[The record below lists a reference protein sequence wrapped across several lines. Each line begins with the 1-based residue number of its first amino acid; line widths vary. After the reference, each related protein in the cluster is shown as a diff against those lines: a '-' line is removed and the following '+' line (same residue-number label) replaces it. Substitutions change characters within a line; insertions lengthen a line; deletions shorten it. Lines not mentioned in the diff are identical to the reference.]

1 MKHLLRFKTF
11 LLLAIFSLLAGTSA
25 WAQSDF
31 SSTETSNV
39 TLTAGTNGST
49 CTVNGKD
56 GIKVG
61 TSSKGGDMSVTVPA
75 GTTHLHL
82 HAAAWNNVSGLS
94 LNISGATATP
104 SSISL
109 TSNSGI
115 SGNSPFTLS
124 GNASDYYFVI
134 ELSGITS
141 ATTLKFTTSAAKRFV
156 IWGVNAEEVSSGS
169 NLSQS
174 DFALTGAPVDLSF
187 DLYNNSGAQVIN
199 YTTSSTGAVSIAN
212 SDYATFAIN
221 ETNKTITV
229 TPTAYTPTAQTITVN
244 QAADDTY
251 SAGSATFTLFVDDST
266 PSNGDWVET
275 ALADIST
282 GDVFVIVGNNGNN
295 YALSN
300 DNGTGGAPSAVGVTV
315 SGGKITSKV
324 SDNIKWNVTGD
335 ATNGYTF
342 FPNGTTETWLYC
354 TNANNGVR
362 VGTNDSK
369 TFTVSTEGY
378 LVHSGTSRYVGV
390 YDSSDWRCYTSINKN
405 IENQTFTFYKY
416 DDGTTP
422 SKPSPELAFSS
433 ATAEAAIGQPFTAP
447 TLTTAA
453 GFNGTVEYS
462 SSNES
467 VAQVMDTETG
477 ELRLISAG
485 ETVIKASFAGNDD
498 FKSGSASYTLTV
510 TDNRIPTT
518 ISQDPILLTL
528 AEVGTLTKLAPV
540 VKDENDNVV
549 AYTYGQWPTEVSFEV
564 VNDPNSLIGSLDN
577 NSGDITI
584 NSVQGTATLKAYYNY
599 YNVNS
604 TYRPSECTFTISVLE
619 PKDGIAEF
627 CTLNNNESGTL
638 KLTNAVVLYTHGN
651 DMFVKDATGAMDF
664 YSTSLSYN
672 VGDVL
677 NGTITGT
684 YKLYN
689 GMPELTTPI
698 SENTLVATAGSAPT
712 PDEITTSDAAD
723 NVCNLVKLSSAT
735 VTESSS
741 KFYVDGIQIY
751 DKFKLGYTI
760 EAGKTYDIVGIM
772 IPYNSTYELCP
783 TEAPVEVNASTT
795 PSITIT
801 PDSYNMDAK
810 AGGGELP
817 VTCSNMPADPQLEV
831 LFYESDGTTP
841 ATYTWISAVINSN
854 GNIDGQIEEN
864 TGDART
870 AYFKVH
876 GVDANNNDVYSNL
889 VTFTQSGP
897 SIEFE
902 NPSID
907 IAAGGESRT
916 LGFTYAGVGS
926 TADDFEVCFYES
938 DGNTAATY
946 DWITPSFKTESSKV
960 KLDITVDANTG
971 VARTAYFKVHA
982 KNTTVYSNLYTVNQ
996 AAAPA
1001 ATEINLTKTLV
1012 FDIEDNGDLSGT
1024 YATNNTKTNLYG
1036 KWEGDATATEFEGF
1050 TFNQISKQNSF
1061 QFQANAGSLTFPTIK
1076 SAYGFDVTYVATQN
1090 DVTVTIN
1097 NDETLTTTATE
1108 ATLVLARTAS
1118 GAARI
1123 TSITLTPKAAPG
1135 PSITLPAGYQ
1145 YDVNADGGDN
1155 ELPVV
1160 CENLAS
1166 NPQLTVVFVEAD
1178 GVTPATYDWISATIN
1193 NSGNI
1198 DGHIDVNTGAARTAY
1213 FVVTGKDADDNTIYS
1228 NLVTINQAAPAAPS
1242 IVFNPNSIDFDA
1254 NSGSKTIGGDYFQLK
1269 DFDSTPSLEILYY
1282 ESDGETSAT
1291 YDWFTANV
1299 NTEGKIELVYNDNT
1313 GAARSAYLKIHAV
1326 GTTVYSNLFTVN
1338 QAAPTTD
1345 YVTLPFNWA
1354 GGASADLTAIAGVT
1368 ASGIGSDYAAT
1379 HDPYLVKFDSDG
1391 DYIQFKTNEQPGVVT
1406 IGVKMIGGGNTSTI
1420 TVQGSADGDKFT
1432 DIEELTI
1439 SGKQND
1445 FLTLATTNEF
1455 DSSVRYIRLNFT
1467 KGSNVGVGPI
1477 SIALPALVATPT
1489 FDPAAGEVQA
1499 GTLVTISTT
1508 TANATIR
1515 YTTDG
1520 SEPTTLHG
1528 EEYDKPIVINSAVT
1542 IKAIAVDD
1550 NWNVSAVAEATY
1562 TIATSS
1568 QLSPELTLDPK
1579 SLNVTEG
1586 AANGTVTVTTAAGY
1600 NGTITVMVDDPSV
1613 ADASYDA
1620 GIITVVYGHAGSAVI
1635 SVTAGADGDYVE
1647 QMEQI
1652 SVNVSAPVQPAQAGV
1667 VVWSEDWSSFNLND
1681 SETPAA
1687 NGDFTYTYTD
1697 GNSATKLYN
1706 ENSAGSTAPELLINK
1721 NGGKN
1726 GGAFSATI
1734 PLYGAY
1740 GNMTLTFKT
1749 NNKLTEVRA
1758 KVDDDTNND
1767 ITLDPANVNGKNVY
1781 TLSFPVA
1788 EGANQVVLT
1797 FTNNTSKNV
1806 RIDDFQLTAPQVAV
1820 NISSVGYSTMYYGS
1834 SNLTVPAGVTVS
1846 TYWVD
1851 GDLLK
1856 VSQEYKEGAVLAK
1869 AQGYVLSGTP
1879 GSYTFTAT
1887 DDVANEDPKNALRGF
1902 DTAAQTTGG
1911 STYFLLGVYNNKVGF
1926 YWGADNGAAFKSGS
1940 HKAYLAAPAGTG
1952 VRAFYFD
1959 DVYTGVD
1966 ALNLNVEN
1974 ENAYD
1979 MQGRRVQQL
1988 QKGGLYILN
1997 GKKVLVK

>member
-1 MKHLLRFKTF
+1 MKQLLRFKTF
-11 LLLAIFSLLAGTSA
+11 LLMAVISLLAGTSA

-31 SSTETSNV
+31 SATETSNV

-61 TSSKGGDMSVTVPA
+61 TSKAGGDMSVTVPA
-75 GTTHLHL
+75 GTTHLHV
-82 HAAAWNNVSGLS
+82 HAAAWKGVTGLS
-94 LNISGATATP
+94 LNISGATTSP
-104 SSISL
+104 SSVDL
-109 TSNSGI
+109 TADSGVSN
-115 SGNSPFTLS
+115 NSPFTLS
-124 GNASDYYFVI
+124 GSASSYYFVV
-134 ELSGITS
+134 ELSNIT
-141 ATTLKFTTSAAKRFV
+141 AETTLKFTSSTGKRFV
-156 IWGVNAEEVSSGS
+156 VWGVNASGGPTLTD
-169 NLSQS
+169 NDL
-174 DFALTGAPVDLSF
+174 ALTGAPIALSF

-275 ALADIST
+275 ALTDIST

-324 SDNIKWNVTGD
+324 NDNIKWNVTGD

-342 FPNGTTETWLYC
+342 FPNGDTSTWLYC
-354 TNANNGVR
+354 INNNNGLR
-362 VGTNDSK
+362 VGVGDDNL
-369 TFTVSTEGY
+369 FTINSNY
-378 LVHSGTSRYVGV
+378 LYNSGQSRYIGI
-390 YDSSDWRCYTSINKN
+390 YNSSDWRSYLSINNN
-405 IENQTFTFYKY
+405 IKDQTFTFYKY

-433 ATAEAAIGQPFTAP
+433 ATAEAAIGQPFKAP

-485 ETVIKASFAGNDD
+485 ETVITASFAGNDD
-498 FKSGSASYTLTV
+498 FKSGFASYTLTV

-549 AYTYGQWPTEVSFEV
+549 AYSYGQWPTEVSFEV

-689 GMPELTTPI
+689 NMPELTTPI
-698 SENTLVATAGSAPT
+698 SNNTLVATAGSAPT

-723 NVCNLVKLSSAT
+723 NVCNLVKLSSAA
-735 VTESSS
+735 VTENSG
-741 KFYVDGIQIY
+741 KFYVDNVQVY

-772 IPYNSTYELCP
+772 IPYNSTYEICP
-783 TEAPVEVNASTT
+783 TEAPVEVSTSTT
-795 PSITIT
+795 PSITIS
-801 PDSYNMDAK
+801 PDSYTMDAK

-817 VTCSNMPADPQLEV
+817 VTCSNMPANPQLEV
-831 LFYESDGTTP
+831 LFYESDGTTS
-841 ATYTWISAVINSN
+841 ATYDWISATINKN
-854 GNIDGQIEEN
+854 GNIDGQIQEN
-864 TGDART
+864 TGAART

-876 GVDANNNDVYSNL
+876 GVDADNNDVYSNL
-889 VTFTQSGP
+889 VTFTQEAP
-897 SIEFE
+897 
-902 NPSID
+902 
-907 IAAGGESRT
+907 
-916 LGFTYAGVGS
+916 V
-926 TADDFEVCFYES
+926 
-938 DGNTAATY
+938 AAT
-946 DWITPSFKTESSKV
+946 
-960 KLDITVDANTG
+960 
-971 VARTAYFKVHA
+971 
-982 KNTTVYSNLYTVNQ
+982 
-996 AAAPA
+996 
-1001 ATEINLTKTLV
+1001 
-1012 FDIEDNGDLSGT
+1012 
-1024 YATNNTKTNLYG
+1024 
-1036 KWEGDATATEFEGF
+1036 
-1050 TFNQISKQNSF
+1050 
-1061 QFQANAGSLTFPTIK
+1061 PT
-1076 SAYGFDVTYVATQN
+1076 
-1090 DVTVTIN
+1090 
-1097 NDETLTTTATE
+1097 
-1108 ATLVLARTAS
+1108 
-1118 GAARI
+1118 
-1123 TSITLTPKAAPG
+1123 
-1135 PSITLPAGYQ
+1135 
-1145 YDVNADGGDN
+1145 
-1155 ELPVV
+1155 
-1160 CENLAS
+1160 
-1166 NPQLTVVFVEAD
+1166 
-1178 GVTPATYDWISATIN
+1178 
-1193 NSGNI
+1193 
-1198 DGHIDVNTGAARTAY
+1198 
-1213 FVVTGKDADDNTIYS
+1213 
-1228 NLVTINQAAPAAPS
+1228 
-1242 IVFNPNSIDFDA
+1242 IVFNPESIDFDA
-1254 NSGSKTIGGDYFQLK
+1254 NSGYRTIGGDYFQLK

-1282 ESDGETSAT
+1282 ESDGDTEKQGG
-1291 YDWFTANV
+1291 YDWLTADFNSNNQIDFAW
-1299 NTEGKIELVYNDNT
+1299 NTNM

-1338 QAAPTTD
+1338 QAAANVAHYYQKVTAGTDLTDGQYLIVYEDGSVAFDGGLSTLDATSNTIDVTIVGDKIEGNSTTD
-1345 YVTLPFNWA
+1345 AATFTI
-1354 GGASADLTAIAGVT
+1354 DVT
-1368 ASGIGSDYAAT
+1368 AGTLQSASGLYIGQTSDANG
-1379 HDPYLVKFDSDG
+1379 LK
-1391 DYIQFKTNEQPGVVT
+1391 
-1406 IGVKMIGGGNTSTI
+1406 
-1420 TVQGSADGDKFT
+1420 ADGSTAYQNTLSIDA
-1432 DIEELTI
+1432 DGNADVI
-1439 SGKQND
+1439 SSSAHLRYN
-1445 FLTLATTNEF
+1445 ATSGQDRF
-1455 DSSVRYIRLNFT
+1455 RYFKSASYTGQKAIQLYKRVE
-1467 KGSNVGVGPI
+1467 G
-1477 SIALPALVATPT
+1477 AMPAYVATPT

-1508 TANATIR
+1508 TAYATIR

-1520 SEPTTLHG
+1520 SEPTTSNG
-1528 EEYDKPIVINSAVT
+1528 EEYQKPIVINSDVT

-1550 NWNVSAVAEATY
+1550 NQNVSAVAEATY

-1620 GIITVVYGHAGSAVI
+1620 GVITVVYGHAGSAVI
-1635 SVTAGADGDYVE
+1635 SVTAGADGDYIE

-1652 SVNVSAPVQPAQAGV
+1652 SVNVSAPVQPAQAAV
-1667 VVWSEDWSSFNLND
+1667 VVWSEDWSSFDLND
-1681 SETPAA
+1681 SKTPAA
-1687 NGDFTYTYTD
+1687 NGDFTYTYTN
-1697 GNSATKLYN
+1697 GNSTTELYD
-1706 ENSAGSTAPELLINK
+1706 EALAGGTSPELLIN
-1721 NGGKN
+1721 KN

-1740 GNMTLTFKT
+1740 GNMTLTFQT
-1749 NNKLTEVRA
+1749 NYKLTEVRA
-1758 KVDDDTNND
+1758 KVDYDDNND
-1767 ITLDPANVNGKNVY
+1767 ITLDPATVNSKYVY
-1781 TLSFPVA
+1781 TLPITVA
-1788 EGANQVVLT
+1788 EGAKQVVLT

-1820 NISSVGYSTMYYGS
+1820 NISSVGYATMYYGS
-1834 SNLTVPAGVTVS
+1834 SNLVVPAGVTAS

-1856 VSQEYKEGAVLAK
+1856 VSQEYTEGAVLAK
-1869 AQGYVLSGTP
+1869 AQGYVLSGAP

-1887 DDVANEDPKNALRGF
+1887 NDAANEDPKNLLCGSDVAVTT
-1902 DTAAQTTGG
+1902 TAPVAGNFLF
-1911 STYFLLGVYNNKVGF
+1911 YLLGVDKGKVGF
-1926 YWGADNGAAFKSGS
+1926 YWGKADGAAFKSGA
-1940 HKAYLAAPAGTG
+1940 HKAYLAVPTEQASGLRG
-1952 VRAFYFD
+1952 FSFD
-1959 DVYTGVD
+1959 GSVVGINTIGVD
-1966 ALNLNVEN
+1966 MPEG
-1974 ENAYD
+1974 NAYD
-1979 MQGRRVQQL
+1979 LQGRRVQQL
-1988 QKGGLYILN
+1988 QKNGLYIVG
-1997 GKKVLVK
+1997 GKKVLAK

>member
-11 LLLAIFSLLAGTSA
+11 LLMAIFSLLAGTSA

-49 CTVNGKD
+49 CTVNGKE

-94 LNISGATATP
+94 LNITGATATP

-141 ATTLKFTTSAAKRFV
+141 ETTLKFTTSTTKRFV

-275 ALADIST
+275 ALTDIST

-315 SGGKITSKV
+315 SDGKITSKV
-324 SDNIKWNVTGD
+324 NDNIKWNVTGD

-354 TNANNGVR
+354 TNTNNGVR

-549 AYTYGQWPTEVSFEV
+549 AYSYGQWPTEVSFEV

-689 GMPELTTPI
+689 NMPELTTPI
-698 SENTLVATAGSAPT
+698 SNNTLVATAGSAPT

-723 NVCNLVKLSSAT
+723 NVCNFVKLSSAA
-735 VTESSS
+735 VTENSG
-741 KFYVDGIQIY
+741 KFYVDNVQIY

-772 IPYNSTYELCP
+772 IPYNSTYEICP
-783 TEAPVEVNASTT
+783 TEAPVEVSTSTT
-795 PSITIT
+795 PSITIS
-801 PDSYNMDAK
+801 PDSYTMDAK
-810 AGGGELP
+810 AGGGE
-817 VTCSNMPADPQLEV
+817 
-831 LFYESDGTTP
+831 
-841 ATYTWISAVINSN
+841 I
-854 GNIDGQIEEN
+854 
-864 TGDART
+864 
-870 AYFKVH
+870 
-876 GVDANNNDVYSNL
+876 
-889 VTFTQSGP
+889 
-897 SIEFE
+897 
-902 NPSID
+902 
-907 IAAGGESRT
+907 
-916 LGFTYAGVGS
+916 
-926 TADDFEVCFYES
+926 
-938 DGNTAATY
+938 
-946 DWITPSFKTESSKV
+946 
-960 KLDITVDANTG
+960 
-971 VARTAYFKVHA
+971 
-982 KNTTVYSNLYTVNQ
+982 
-996 AAAPA
+996 
-1001 ATEINLTKTLV
+1001 
-1012 FDIEDNGDLSGT
+1012 
-1024 YATNNTKTNLYG
+1024 
-1036 KWEGDATATEFEGF
+1036 
-1050 TFNQISKQNSF
+1050 
-1061 QFQANAGSLTFPTIK
+1061 
-1076 SAYGFDVTYVATQN
+1076 
-1090 DVTVTIN
+1090 
-1097 NDETLTTTATE
+1097 
-1108 ATLVLARTAS
+1108 
-1118 GAARI
+1118 
-1123 TSITLTPKAAPG
+1123 
-1135 PSITLPAGYQ
+1135 
-1145 YDVNADGGDN
+1145 
-1155 ELPVV
+1155 PVV
-1160 CENLAS
+1160 SENLAS
-1166 NPQLTVVFVEAD
+1166 DPQLAVVFVEAD
-1178 GVTPATYDWISATIN
+1178 GVTPATYDWITATIN
-1193 NSGNI
+1193 NNGNI
-1198 DGHIDVNTGAARTAY
+1198 DGAIQANTGDARTAY
-1213 FVVTGKDADDNTIYS
+1213 FYVTGKDANGNTVQS
-1228 NLVTINQAAPAAPS
+1228 NLVTFTQEAPVAATPT
-1242 IVFNPNSIDFDA
+1242 IVFNPESIDFDA
-1254 NSGSKTIGGDYFQLK
+1254 NSGYRTIGGDYFQLK

-1282 ESDGETSAT
+1282 ESDGDTEKQGG
-1291 YDWFTANV
+1291 YDWLTANV
-1299 NTEGKIELVYNDNT
+1299 NTEGKIELVYNDNM

-1338 QAAPTTD
+1338 QAAANVAH
-1345 YVTLPFNWA
+1345 YYQKVTA
-1354 GGASADLTAIAGVT
+1354 DADLTDGQYLIVYEDGSVAFDGGLDALDAVNNTISVTIVGDKIEGNSTTDAATFTIDVT
-1368 ASGIGSDYAAT
+1368 AETLKSASGLYIGQTSDANGLKAEGAT
-1379 HDPYLVKFDSDG
+1379 AY
-1391 DYIQFKTNEQPGVVT
+1391 Q
-1406 IGVKMIGGGNTSTI
+1406 NTLSI
-1420 TVQGSADGDKFT
+1420 DADGNADV
-1432 DIEELTI
+1432 I
-1439 SGKQND
+1439 SSGGAYLRYNAASGQERFRYFK
-1445 FLTLATTNEF
+1445 
-1455 DSSVRYIRLNFT
+1455 SSTYTAQKAIQLYKRVEGAIPGY
-1467 KGSNVGVGPI
+1467 
-1477 SIALPALVATPT
+1477 VATPT

-1508 TANATIR
+1508 TAYATIR

-1520 SEPTTLHG
+1520 SEPTTSNG
-1528 EEYDKPIVINSAVT
+1528 EEYQKPIVINSDVT

-1550 NWNVSAVAEATY
+1550 NQNVSAVAEATY

-1620 GIITVVYGHAGSAVI
+1620 GVITVVYGHAGSAVI

-1667 VVWSEDWSSFNLND
+1667 VVWSEDWSSFDLSTD
-1681 SETPAA
+1681 GETPAA

-1749 NNKLTEVRA
+1749 NNKLSEIRA
-1758 KVDDDTNND
+1758 KVDDDTNNN
-1767 ITLDPANVNGKNVY
+1767 ITADPATVNGKNVY

-1806 RIDDFQLTAPQVAV
+1806 RIDDFQLVAPQVAV
-1820 NISSVGYSTMYYGS
+1820 SISSVGYSTMYYGS
-1834 SNLTVPAGVTVS
+1834 SNLVVPAGVTAS

-1856 VSQEYKEGAVLAK
+1856 VSQEYTEGAVLAK
-1869 AQGYVLSGTP
+1869 AQGYILNGAP

-1887 DDVANEDPKNALRGF
+1887 NDAANEDPKNLLCGSDVAVTT
-1902 DTAAQTTGG
+1902 TAPAAGD
-1911 STYFLLGVYNNKVGF
+1911 YLFYLLGVDNGKVGF
-1926 YWGADNGAAFKSGS
+1926 YWGKDNGAAFTSGA
-1940 HKAYLAAPAGTG
+1940 HKAYLAVPENAANGI
-1952 VRAFYFD
+1952 RAFYFD
-1959 DVYTGVD
+1959 DVFTGVD
-1966 ALNLNVEN
+1966 NLNLNVEN

-1988 QKGGLYILN
+1988 QKGGLYIIN
-1997 GKKVLVK
+1997 GKKMLAK

>member
-1 MKHLLRFKTF
+1 MKQLLRFKTF
-11 LLLAIFSLLAGTSA
+11 LIMALLAMTGTNVWADSVTFNAGT
-25 WAQSDF
+25 D
-31 SSTETSNV
+31 TGETSV
-39 TLTAGTNGST
+39 T
-49 CTVNGKD
+49 K
-56 GIKVG
+56 
-61 TSSKGGDMSVTVPA
+61 
-75 GTTHLHL
+75 
-82 HAAAWNNVSGLS
+82 
-94 LNISGATATP
+94 
-104 SSISL
+104 
-109 TSNSGI
+109 
-115 SGNSPFTLS
+115 
-124 GNASDYYFVI
+124 
-134 ELSGITS
+134 SGITVTMS
-141 ATTLKFTTSAAKRFV
+141 TMSRTDNYRTYANTEMVVSSTVGNITKVEVTCTASGTNNYGPGKFSGTGYTYSGTVGTWTGSSESVTLKASAQVRITK
-156 IWGVNAEEVSSGS
+156 IEVTYGGS

-174 DFALTGAPVDLSF
+174 DFALTGAPVALSF

-324 SDNIKWNVTGD
+324 NDNIKWNVTGD

-549 AYTYGQWPTEVSFEV
+549 AYSYGQWPTEVSFEV

-689 GMPELTTPI
+689 NMPELTTPI
-698 SENTLVATAGSAPT
+698 SNNTLVATAGSAPT

-723 NVCNLVKLSSAT
+723 NVCNLVKLSSAA
-735 VTESSS
+735 VTENSG
-741 KFYVDGIQIY
+741 KFYVDNVQIY

-772 IPYNSTYELCP
+772 IPYNSTYEICP
-783 TEAPVEVNASTT
+783 TEAPVEVSTSTT
-795 PSITIT
+795 PSITIS
-801 PDSYNMDAK
+801 PDSYTMDAK

-1012 FDIEDNGDLSGT
+1012 FDTDCGLASGGYAVNDELTELSGT
-1024 YATNNTKTNLYG
+1024 FK
-1036 KWEGDATATEFEGF
+1036 GDASATRFGGF
-1050 TFNQISKQNSF
+1050 VIKDSYINGGSIQMK
-1061 QFQANAGSLTFPTIK
+1061 ANTGSIAFPAIE
-1076 SAYGFDVTYVATQN
+1076 SEYGFDVTVAYKTN
-1090 DVTVTIN
+1090 DAIVYISGVSS
-1097 NDETLTTTATE
+1097 TE
-1108 ATLVLARTAS
+1108 ASS
-1118 GAARI
+1118 GIAHLIIATGSKYCQI
-1123 TSITLTPKAAPG
+1123 TSITLTPKTSEVP
-1135 PSITLPAGYQ
+1135 PTVDVEEPVITA
-1145 YDVNADGGDN
+1145 ADGLVEIIPGADN
-1155 ELPVV
+1155 
-1160 CENLAS
+1160 
-1166 NPQLTVVFVEAD
+1166 
-1178 GVTPATYDWISATIN
+1178 
-1193 NSGNI
+1193 
-1198 DGHIDVNTGAARTAY
+1198 
-1213 FVVTGKDADDNTIYS
+1213 
-1228 NLVTINQAAPAAPS
+1228 
-1242 IVFNPNSIDFDA
+1242 
-1254 NSGSKTIGGDYFQLK
+1254 
-1269 DFDSTPSLEILYY
+1269 
-1282 ESDGETSAT
+1282 
-1291 YDWFTANV
+1291 
-1299 NTEGKIELVYNDNT
+1299 
-1313 GAARSAYLKIHAV
+1313 
-1326 GTTVYSNLFTVN
+1326 
-1338 QAAPTTD
+1338 
-1345 YVTLPFNWA
+1345 
-1354 GGASADLTAIAGVT
+1354 
-1368 ASGIGSDYAAT
+1368 
-1379 HDPYLVKFDSDG
+1379 
-1391 DYIQFKTNEQPGVVT
+1391 
-1406 IGVKMIGGGNTSTI
+1406 
-1420 TVQGSADGDKFT
+1420 VQV
-1432 DIEELTI
+1432 I
-1439 SGKQND
+1439 
-1445 FLTLATTNEF
+1445 
-1455 DSSVRYIRLNFT
+1455 
-1467 KGSNVGVGPI
+1467 
-1477 SIALPALVATPT
+1477 
-1489 FDPAAGEVQA
+1489 
-1499 GTLVTISTT
+1499 
-1508 TANATIR
+1508 

-1520 SEPTTLHG
+1520 TEPTYEPLNGTVYT
-1528 EEYDKPIVINSAVT
+1528 EPFNITVDSTV
-1542 IKAIAVDD
+1542 KAIGVD
-1550 NWNVSAVAEATY
+1550 NNGNVSDVVELSVTAPVVSGVKYYKVTSTDQLEEGVDYLLVYEGEAG
-1562 TIATSS
+1562 
-1568 QLSPELTLDPK
+1568 
-1579 SLNVTEG
+1579 EG
-1586 AANGTVTVTTAAGY
+1586 AAAYGGLNSYTGYSIGKSVALKHIGGSVVTITDEEVVPVTLKSRSEDGTKWAMRDATGWIAAVNGYNNLHGDKTEDDAIWTFDFTADANKQIFQEFTATSTRYLQYNTSSPRFAGY
-1600 NGTITVMVDDPSV
+1600 TGTQSAVYLYK
-1613 ADASYDA
+1613 AASY
-1620 GIITVVYGHAGSAVI
+1620 
-1635 SVTAGADGDYVE
+1635 
-1647 QMEQI
+1647 
-1652 SVNVSAPVQPAQAGV
+1652 NVSVGATGYATLYYGTKNLV
-1667 VVWSEDWSSFNLND
+1667 VPENVE
-1681 SETPAA
+1681 A
-1687 NGDFTYTYTD
+1687 YTYTV
-1697 GNSATKLYN
+1697 N
-1706 ENSAGSTAPELLINK
+1706 
-1721 NGGKN
+1721 
-1726 GGAFSATI
+1726 
-1734 PLYGAY
+1734 
-1740 GNMTLTFKT
+1740 
-1749 NNKLTEVRA
+1749 
-1758 KVDDDTNND
+1758 
-1767 ITLDPANVNGKNVY
+1767 NGKLEESYLYSTNEVIPAG
-1781 TLSFPVA
+1781 T
-1788 EGANQVVLT
+1788 GVVL
-1797 FTNNTSKNV
+1797 K
-1806 RIDDFQLTAPQVAV
+1806 A
-1820 NISSVGYSTMYYGS
+1820 
-1834 SNLTVPAGVTVS
+1834 PAG
-1846 TYWVD
+1846 
-1851 GDLLK
+1851 
-1856 VSQEYKEGAVLAK
+1856 EYKFAVTTEAGLED
-1869 AQGYVLSGTP
+1869 
-1879 GSYTFTAT
+1879 T
-1887 DDVANEDPKNALRGF
+1887 DNLLFGF
-1902 DTAAQTTGG
+1902 DTPSKTVAPAAGD
-1911 STYFLLGVYNNKVGF
+1911 YLFYLLGVDNGKVGF
-1926 YWGADNGAAFKSGS
+1926 YWGKTDGAAFTSGA
-1940 HKAYLAAPAGTG
+1940 HKAYLAVPTEQASGLRG
-1952 VRAFYFD
+1952 FSFD
-1959 DVYTGVD
+1959 GSVVGINTIGVD
-1966 ALNLNVEN
+1966 MPEG
-1974 ENAYD
+1974 NAYD
-1979 MQGRRVQQL
+1979 LQGRRVQQL
-1988 QKGGLYILN
+1988 QKNGLYIVD
-1997 GKKVLVK
+1997 GKKMLAK

>member
-11 LLLAIFSLLAGTSA
+11 LLMAIFSLLAGTSA

-39 TLTAGTNGST
+39 TLTAGTNGSK
-49 CTVNGKD
+49 CTVNEKE

-61 TSSKGGDMSVTVPA
+61 TGSNGGDMSVTVPA

-94 LNISGATATP
+94 INITGAAATP

-141 ATTLKFTTSAAKRFV
+141 ETTLKFTTSIKKRFV

-324 SDNIKWNVTGD
+324 NDNIKWNVTGD

-354 TNANNGVR
+354 TNTNNGVR

-390 YDSSDWRCYTSINKN
+390 YNSSDWRCYTSINTN

-549 AYTYGQWPTEVSFEV
+549 AYSYGQWPTEVSFEI

-638 KLTNAVVLYTHGN
+638 KLTDAVVLYTHGN

-664 YSTSLSYN
+664 YSAGLSYN

-689 GMPELTTPI
+689 NMPELTTPI
-698 SENTLVATAGSAPT
+698 SNNTLVATAGSAPT

-723 NVCNLVKLSSAT
+723 NVCNLVKLSSAA
-735 VTESSS
+735 VTENSG
-741 KFYVDGIQIY
+741 KFYVDNVQVY

-772 IPYNSTYELCP
+772 IPYNSTYEICP
-783 TEAPVEVNASTT
+783 TEAPVEVSTSTT
-795 PSITIT
+795 PSITIS
-801 PDSYNMDAK
+801 PDSYTMDAK

-831 LFYESDGTTP
+831 LFYESDGTTS
-841 ATYTWISAVINSN
+841 ATYDWISATINAN
-854 GNIDGQIEEN
+854 GNIDGQIQEN
-864 TGDART
+864 TGAART

-876 GVDANNNDVYSNL
+876 GVDADNNDVYSNL
-889 VTFTQSGP
+889 VTFTQEAP
-897 SIEFE
+897 
-902 NPSID
+902 
-907 IAAGGESRT
+907 
-916 LGFTYAGVGS
+916 V
-926 TADDFEVCFYES
+926 
-938 DGNTAATY
+938 AAT
-946 DWITPSFKTESSKV
+946 
-960 KLDITVDANTG
+960 
-971 VARTAYFKVHA
+971 
-982 KNTTVYSNLYTVNQ
+982 
-996 AAAPA
+996 
-1001 ATEINLTKTLV
+1001 
-1012 FDIEDNGDLSGT
+1012 
-1024 YATNNTKTNLYG
+1024 
-1036 KWEGDATATEFEGF
+1036 
-1050 TFNQISKQNSF
+1050 
-1061 QFQANAGSLTFPTIK
+1061 PT
-1076 SAYGFDVTYVATQN
+1076 
-1090 DVTVTIN
+1090 
-1097 NDETLTTTATE
+1097 
-1108 ATLVLARTAS
+1108 
-1118 GAARI
+1118 
-1123 TSITLTPKAAPG
+1123 
-1135 PSITLPAGYQ
+1135 
-1145 YDVNADGGDN
+1145 
-1155 ELPVV
+1155 
-1160 CENLAS
+1160 
-1166 NPQLTVVFVEAD
+1166 
-1178 GVTPATYDWISATIN
+1178 
-1193 NSGNI
+1193 
-1198 DGHIDVNTGAARTAY
+1198 
-1213 FVVTGKDADDNTIYS
+1213 
-1228 NLVTINQAAPAAPS
+1228 

-1254 NSGSKTIGGDYFQLK
+1254 NSGYRTIGGDYFQLK

-1282 ESDGETSAT
+1282 ESDGDTEKQGG
-1291 YDWFTANV
+1291 YDWLTADFNSNNQIDFTWG
-1299 NTEGKIELVYNDNT
+1299 TNT

-1326 GTTVYSNLFTVN
+1326 GTTVYSNLFTIN
-1338 QAAPTTD
+1338 QAAANVAH
-1345 YVTLPFNWA
+1345 YYQKVTA
-1354 GGASADLTAIAGVT
+1354 DADLTDGQYLIVYEEGTVAFDGGLSTLDATSNTIDVTIVGDKIEGNSTTDAATFTIDVT
-1368 ASGIGSDYAAT
+1368 AGTLQSASGLYIGQTSDANGIKA
-1379 HDPYLVKFDSDG
+1379 
-1391 DYIQFKTNEQPGVVT
+1391 NESTAYQ
-1406 IGVKMIGGGNTSTI
+1406 NTLSI
-1420 TVQGSADGDKFT
+1420 DADGNADVVS
-1432 DIEELTI
+1432 
-1439 SGKQND
+1439 SGGAYLRYN
-1445 FLTLATTNEF
+1445 ATSGQDRF
-1455 DSSVRYIRLNFT
+1455 RYFKSSTYTAQKAIQLYKRVE
-1467 KGSNVGVGPI
+1467 G
-1477 SIALPALVATPT
+1477 AMPAYVATPT

-1520 SEPTTLHG
+1520 SEPTTSNG
-1528 EEYDKPIVINSAVT
+1528 EEYQKPIVINSNVT

-1550 NWNVSAVAEATY
+1550 NQNVSAVAEATY

-1620 GIITVVYGHAGSAVI
+1620 GVITVVYGHAGSAVI

-1652 SVNVSAPVQPAQAGV
+1652 SVNVSAPVQPAQAAV
-1667 VVWSEDWSSFNLND
+1667 VVWSEDWSSFDLND

-1687 NGDFTYTYTD
+1687 NGDFTYVYTNGD
-1697 GNSATKLYN
+1697 NATKLYDDVL
-1706 ENSAGSTAPELLINK
+1706 AGGKSPELLIN
-1721 NGGKN
+1721 KN

-1749 NNKLTEVRA
+1749 NNKLSEVRA

-1781 TLSFPVA
+1781 TLPFTVA

-1797 FTNNTSKNV
+1797 FTNTSSKNL

-1820 NISSVGYSTMYYGS
+1820 NISSVGYATMYYGS
-1834 SNLTVPAGVTVS
+1834 SNLVVPAGVTAS

-1856 VSQEYKEGAVLAK
+1856 VSQEYTEGAVLAK
-1869 AQGYVLSGTP
+1869 AQGYILNGAP

-1887 DDVANEDPKNALRGF
+1887 NDAANEDPKNLLCGSDVAVTT
-1902 DTAAQTTGG
+1902 TAPVAGNFLF
-1911 STYFLLGVYNNKVGF
+1911 YLLGVDNGKVGF
-1926 YWGADNGAAFKSGS
+1926 YWGKDNGAAFTSGA
-1940 HKAYLAAPAGTG
+1940 HKAYLAVPENAANGI
-1952 VRAFYFD
+1952 RAFYFD
-1959 DVYTGVD
+1959 DVFTGID
-1966 ALNLNVEN
+1966 SLNLNVEN

-1979 MQGRRVQQL
+1979 LQGRRVQQL
-1988 QKGGLYILN
+1988 QKGGLYIIN
-1997 GKKVLVK
+1997 GKKMLAK

>member
-11 LLLAIFSLLAGTSA
+11 LLMAIFSLLAGTSA

-39 TLTAGTNGST
+39 TLTAGTNGSK
-49 CTVNGKD
+49 CTVNEKD

-94 LNISGATATP
+94 LNITGATATP

-174 DFALTGAPVDLSF
+174 DFALTGAPVALSF

-549 AYTYGQWPTEVSFEV
+549 AYSYGQWPTEVSFEV

-689 GMPELTTPI
+689 NMPELTTPI

-723 NVCNLVKLSSAT
+723 NVCNLVKLSSAA
-735 VTESSS
+735 VTENSG
-741 KFYVDGIQIY
+741 KFYVDNVQIY

-783 TEAPVEVNASTT
+783 TEAPVEVSASTT

-801 PDSYNMDAK
+801 PDSYTMDAK

-831 LFYESDGTTP
+831 LFYESDGTTS
-841 ATYTWISAVINSN
+841 ATYDWISATINKN
-854 GNIDGQIEEN
+854 GNIDGQIQEN
-864 TGDART
+864 TGAART

-876 GVDANNNDVYSNL
+876 GVDADNNDVYSNL
-889 VTFTQSGP
+889 VTFTQEAP
-897 SIEFE
+897 
-902 NPSID
+902 
-907 IAAGGESRT
+907 
-916 LGFTYAGVGS
+916 V
-926 TADDFEVCFYES
+926 
-938 DGNTAATY
+938 AAT
-946 DWITPSFKTESSKV
+946 
-960 KLDITVDANTG
+960 
-971 VARTAYFKVHA
+971 
-982 KNTTVYSNLYTVNQ
+982 
-996 AAAPA
+996 
-1001 ATEINLTKTLV
+1001 
-1012 FDIEDNGDLSGT
+1012 
-1024 YATNNTKTNLYG
+1024 
-1036 KWEGDATATEFEGF
+1036 
-1050 TFNQISKQNSF
+1050 
-1061 QFQANAGSLTFPTIK
+1061 PT
-1076 SAYGFDVTYVATQN
+1076 
-1090 DVTVTIN
+1090 
-1097 NDETLTTTATE
+1097 
-1108 ATLVLARTAS
+1108 
-1118 GAARI
+1118 
-1123 TSITLTPKAAPG
+1123 
-1135 PSITLPAGYQ
+1135 
-1145 YDVNADGGDN
+1145 
-1155 ELPVV
+1155 
-1160 CENLAS
+1160 
-1166 NPQLTVVFVEAD
+1166 
-1178 GVTPATYDWISATIN
+1178 
-1193 NSGNI
+1193 
-1198 DGHIDVNTGAARTAY
+1198 
-1213 FVVTGKDADDNTIYS
+1213 
-1228 NLVTINQAAPAAPS
+1228 

-1254 NSGSKTIGGDYFQLK
+1254 NSGDRTIGGDYFQLK
-1269 DFDSTPSLEILYY
+1269 DFDSTPSLEILFY
-1282 ESDGETSAT
+1282 EYDGATSAT
-1291 YDWFTANV
+1291 YDWLMVGFN
-1299 NTEGKIELVYNDNT
+1299 NEGKINIAYDENT
-1313 GAARSAYLKIHAV
+1313 GAARSAYLKLHAE
-1326 GTTVYSNLFTVN
+1326 GTSVYSNLFTVN

-1379 HDPYLVKFDSDG
+1379 HDPYLVKFDNDG

-1528 EEYDKPIVINSAVT
+1528 EEYQKPIVINSDVT
-1542 IKAIAVDD
+1542 IKAIAVDE
-1550 NWNVSAVAEATY
+1550 NQNVSAVAEATY

-1620 GIITVVYGHAGSAVI
+1620 GVITVVYGHAGSAVI

-1667 VVWSEDWSSFNLND
+1667 VVWSEDWRSFDLSTD
-1681 SETPAA
+1681 GETPAA
-1687 NGDFTYTYTD
+1687 NGDFTYVYTNGD
-1697 GNSATKLYN
+1697 NATKLYDDVL
-1706 ENSAGSTAPELLINK
+1706 AGGTSPELLIN
-1721 NGGKN
+1721 KN

-1749 NNKLTEVRA
+1749 NNKLSEVRA

-1767 ITLDPANVNGKNVY
+1767 ITLDPANNVNGKNVY
-1781 TLSFPVA
+1781 TLPFTVA

-1797 FTNNTSKNV
+1797 FTNTSSKNL

-1820 NISSVGYSTMYYGS
+1820 NISSVGYATMYYGS
-1834 SNLTVPAGVTVS
+1834 SNLVVPAGVTAS

-1856 VSQEYKEGAVLAK
+1856 VSQEYTEGAVLAK
-1869 AQGYVLSGTP
+1869 AQGYILNGAP

-1887 DDVANEDPKNALRGF
+1887 NDAANEDPKNLLCGSDVAVTT
-1902 DTAAQTTGG
+1902 TAPVAGNFLF
-1911 STYFLLGVYNNKVGF
+1911 YLLGVDNGKVGF
-1926 YWGADNGAAFKSGS
+1926 YWGKDNGAAFTSGA
-1940 HKAYLAAPAGTG
+1940 HKAYLAVPENAANGI
-1952 VRAFYFD
+1952 RAFYFD
-1959 DVYTGVD
+1959 DVFTGVD
-1966 ALNLNVEN
+1966 SLNLNVEN

-1988 QKGGLYILN
+1988 QKGGLYIIN
-1997 GKKVLVK
+1997 GKKMLAK

>member
-174 DFALTGAPVDLSF
+174 DFALTGAPVALSF

-275 ALADIST
+275 ALTDIST

-324 SDNIKWNVTGD
+324 NDNIKWNVTGD

-354 TNANNGVR
+354 TNTNNGVR

-577 NSGDITI
+577 NSGDIII

-689 GMPELTTPI
+689 NMPELTTPI
-698 SENTLVATAGSAPT
+698 SDNTLVATAGSAPT

-723 NVCNLVKLSSAT
+723 NVCNLVKLSSAA
-735 VTESSS
+735 VTENSG
-741 KFYVDGIQIY
+741 KFYVDNVQIY

-783 TEAPVEVNASTT
+783 TEAPVEVSASTT

-801 PDSYNMDAK
+801 PDSYTMDAK

-817 VTCSNMPADPQLEV
+817 VTCSNMPANPQLAV
-831 LFYESDGTTP
+831 VFCESDGTIP
-841 ATYTWISAVINSN
+841 ATYDHTWITAVINSN
-854 GNIDGQIEEN
+854 GNIDGHIEEN

-902 NPSID
+902 NTSID

-916 LGFTYAGVGS
+916 LGFNYAGVGS

-938 DGNTAATY
+938 DGETAATY
-946 DWITPSFKTESSKV
+946 DWITPSFNTESNKV
-960 KLDITVDANTG
+960 KLEITVDANTG

-1012 FDIEDNGDLSGT
+1012 FDTNCGLATGGYAVNDKLTRLSGT
-1024 YATNNTKTNLYG
+1024 FK
-1036 KWEGDATATEFEGF
+1036 GDASATDFEGF
-1050 TFNQISKQNSF
+1050 VIKDTYINS
-1061 QFQANAGSLTFPTIK
+1061 GSIQMKASSGSITFPEIE
-1076 SAYGFDVTYVATQN
+1076 SEYGFDVTVAYQTN
-1090 DVTVTIN
+1090 DANVYIN
-1097 NDETLTTTATE
+1097 GATATE
-1108 ATLVLARTAS
+1108 ADAGVVELRIATGS
-1118 GAARI
+1118 KYCQI
-1123 TSITLTPKAAPG
+1123 TSITLTPKT
-1135 PSITLPAGYQ
+1135 S
-1145 YDVNADGGDN
+1145 
-1155 ELPVV
+1155 
-1160 CENLAS
+1160 
-1166 NPQLTVVFVEAD
+1166 
-1178 GVTPATYDWISATIN
+1178 VTPPPVDVEEPIINESNGLITI
-1193 NSGNI
+1193 
-1198 DGHIDVNTGAARTAY
+1198 V
-1213 FVVTGKDADDNTIYS
+1213 
-1228 NLVTINQAAPAAPS
+1228 P
-1242 IVFNPNSIDFDA
+1242 
-1254 NSGSKTIGGDYFQLK
+1254 
-1269 DFDSTPSLEILYY
+1269 
-1282 ESDGETSAT
+1282 
-1291 YDWFTANV
+1291 
-1299 NTEGKIELVYNDNT
+1299 
-1313 GAARSAYLKIHAV
+1313 
-1326 GTTVYSNLFTVN
+1326 
-1338 QAAPTTD
+1338 
-1345 YVTLPFNWA
+1345 
-1354 GGASADLTAIAGVT
+1354 
-1368 ASGIGSDYAAT
+1368 GSDN
-1379 HDPYLVKFDSDG
+1379 V
-1391 DYIQFKTNEQPGVVT
+1391 QVV
-1406 IGVKMIGGGNTSTI
+1406 
-1420 TVQGSADGDKFT
+1420 
-1432 DIEELTI
+1432 
-1439 SGKQND
+1439 
-1445 FLTLATTNEF
+1445 
-1455 DSSVRYIRLNFT
+1455 
-1467 KGSNVGVGPI
+1467 
-1477 SIALPALVATPT
+1477 
-1489 FDPAAGEVQA
+1489 
-1499 GTLVTISTT
+1499 
-1508 TANATIR
+1508 

-1520 SEPTTLHG
+1520 TDPTYNPLNGTV
-1528 EEYDKPIVINSAVT
+1528 YSAPFNITVDTT
-1542 IKAIAVDD
+1542 IKAIGVDD
-1550 NWNVSAVAEATY
+1550 NGNVSDVVAMQA
-1562 TIATSS
+1562 IA
-1568 QLSPELTLDPK
+1568 
-1579 SLNVTEG
+1579 
-1586 AANGTVTVTTAAGY
+1586 
-1600 NGTITVMVDDPSV
+1600 
-1613 ADASYDA
+1613 
-1620 GIITVVYGHAGSAVI
+1620 
-1635 SVTAGADGDYVE
+1635 
-1647 QMEQI
+1647 
-1652 SVNVSAPVQPAQAGV
+1652 PAQAGV
-1667 VVWSEDWSSFNLND
+1667 VVWSEDWSSFDLSTD
-1681 SETPAA
+1681 GETPAA

-1767 ITLDPANVNGKNVY
+1767 ITLEPATVNSKYVY
-1781 TLSFPVA
+1781 TLPFTVA

-1806 RIDDFQLTAPQVAV
+1806 RIDDFQLVAPQVAV
-1820 NISSVGYSTMYYGS
+1820 SISSVGYSTMYYGS
-1834 SNLTVPAGVTVS
+1834 SNLAVPAGVTVS

-1856 VSQEYKEGAVLAK
+1856 VSQEYTEGAVLAK

-1887 DDVANEDPKNALRGF
+1887 DNVANEDPKNALRGF

>member
-1 MKHLLRFKTF
+1 
-11 LLLAIFSLLAGTSA
+11 
-25 WAQSDF
+25 
-31 SSTETSNV
+31 
-39 TLTAGTNGST
+39 
-49 CTVNGKD
+49 
-56 GIKVG
+56 
-61 TSSKGGDMSVTVPA
+61 MSVTVPA

>member
-1 MKHLLRFKTF
+1 MKQLLRFKTF
-11 LLLAIFSLLAGTSA
+11 LLMAVLSLLAGTSA
-25 WAQSDF
+25 WAQSGF

-39 TLTAGTNGST
+39 TLTAGTNGSK
-49 CTVNGKD
+49 CTVNEKD

-94 LNISGATATP
+94 LNITGATATP

-141 ATTLKFTTSAAKRFV
+141 ATTLKFTTNTTKRFV

-174 DFALTGAPVDLSF
+174 DFALTGAPVALSF

-229 TPTAYTPTAQTITVN
+229 TPTAYTPTAQTINVN

-275 ALADIST
+275 ALTDIST

-324 SDNIKWNVTGD
+324 NDNIKWNVTGD

-342 FPNGTTETWLYC
+342 FPNGDTSTWLYC
-354 TNANNGVR
+354 INNNNGLR
-362 VGTNDSK
+362 VGVGDDNL
-369 TFTVSTEGY
+369 FTINNNY
-378 LVHSGTSRYVGV
+378 LYNSGQSRYIGI
-390 YDSSDWRCYTSINKN
+390 YNSSDWRSYLSINNN
-405 IENQTFTFYKY
+405 IKDQTFTFYKY

-549 AYTYGQWPTEVSFEV
+549 AYSYGQWPTEVSFEV

-689 GMPELTTPI
+689 NMPELTTPI

-723 NVCNLVKLSSAT
+723 NVCNLVKLSSAA
-735 VTESSS
+735 VTENSG
-741 KFYVDGIQIY
+741 KFYVDNVQIY

-772 IPYNSTYELCP
+772 IPYNSTYEICP
-783 TEAPVEVNASTT
+783 TEAPVEVSTSTT
-795 PSITIT
+795 PSITIS
-801 PDSYNMDAK
+801 PDSYTMDAK
-810 AGGGELP
+810 AGGGE
-817 VTCSNMPADPQLEV
+817 
-831 LFYESDGTTP
+831 
-841 ATYTWISAVINSN
+841 I
-854 GNIDGQIEEN
+854 
-864 TGDART
+864 
-870 AYFKVH
+870 
-876 GVDANNNDVYSNL
+876 
-889 VTFTQSGP
+889 
-897 SIEFE
+897 
-902 NPSID
+902 
-907 IAAGGESRT
+907 
-916 LGFTYAGVGS
+916 
-926 TADDFEVCFYES
+926 
-938 DGNTAATY
+938 
-946 DWITPSFKTESSKV
+946 
-960 KLDITVDANTG
+960 
-971 VARTAYFKVHA
+971 
-982 KNTTVYSNLYTVNQ
+982 
-996 AAAPA
+996 
-1001 ATEINLTKTLV
+1001 
-1012 FDIEDNGDLSGT
+1012 
-1024 YATNNTKTNLYG
+1024 
-1036 KWEGDATATEFEGF
+1036 
-1050 TFNQISKQNSF
+1050 
-1061 QFQANAGSLTFPTIK
+1061 
-1076 SAYGFDVTYVATQN
+1076 
-1090 DVTVTIN
+1090 
-1097 NDETLTTTATE
+1097 
-1108 ATLVLARTAS
+1108 
-1118 GAARI
+1118 
-1123 TSITLTPKAAPG
+1123 
-1135 PSITLPAGYQ
+1135 
-1145 YDVNADGGDN
+1145 
-1155 ELPVV
+1155 PVV
-1160 CENLAS
+1160 SENLAS
-1166 NPQLTVVFVEAD
+1166 DPQLAVVFVEAD
-1178 GVTPATYDWISATIN
+1178 GVTPATYDWITATIN
-1193 NSGNI
+1193 NNGNI
-1198 DGHIDVNTGAARTAY
+1198 DGAIQANTGDARTAY
-1213 FVVTGKDADDNTIYS
+1213 FYVTGKDANGNTVQS
-1228 NLVTINQAAPAAPS
+1228 NLVTFTQEAPVAATPT

-1254 NSGSKTIGGDYFQLK
+1254 NSGYRTIGGDYFQLK

-1282 ESDGETSAT
+1282 ESDGDTEKQGG
-1291 YDWFTANV
+1291 YDWLTADFNSNNQIDFTWGTN
-1299 NTEGKIELVYNDNT
+1299 I

-1338 QAAPTTD
+1338 QAAANVAHYYQKVTADTDLTDGQYLIVYEDGSVAFDGGLDALDAVNNTISVTIVGDKIEGNSTTD
-1345 YVTLPFNWA
+1345 AATFTIDVTAETLKSASGLYIGQTSDANGLKA
-1354 GGASADLTAIAGVT
+1354 EGATAYQNTLSIDADGNADVISSGGAYLRYNA
-1368 ASGIGSDYAAT
+1368 ASGQERFRYFKSSTYTAQKA
-1379 HDPYLVKFDSDG
+1379 
-1391 DYIQFKTNEQPGVVT
+1391 IQLYKRVEGAIPG
-1406 IGVKMIGGGNTSTI
+1406 
-1420 TVQGSADGDKFT
+1420 
-1432 DIEELTI
+1432 
-1439 SGKQND
+1439 
-1445 FLTLATTNEF
+1445 
-1455 DSSVRYIRLNFT
+1455 Y
-1467 KGSNVGVGPI
+1467 
-1477 SIALPALVATPT
+1477 VATPT

-1520 SEPTTLHG
+1520 SEPTTSNG
-1528 EEYDKPIVINSAVT
+1528 EEYQKPIVINSDVT

-1550 NWNVSAVAEATY
+1550 NQNVSAVAEATY

-1620 GIITVVYGHAGSAVI
+1620 GVITVVYGHAGSAVI
-1635 SVTAGADGDYVE
+1635 SVTAGVDGDYVE

-1667 VVWSEDWSSFNLND
+1667 VVWSEDWSSFDLSTD
-1681 SETPAA
+1681 GETPAA

-1749 NNKLTEVRA
+1749 NNKLSEIRA
-1758 KVDDDTNND
+1758 KVDDDTNNN
-1767 ITLDPANVNGKNVY
+1767 ITADPATVNGKNVY

-1806 RIDDFQLTAPQVAV
+1806 RIDDFQLVAPQVAV
-1820 NISSVGYSTMYYGS
+1820 SISSVGYSTMYYGS
-1834 SNLTVPAGVTVS
+1834 SNLVVPAGVTAS

-1856 VSQEYKEGAVLAK
+1856 VSQEYTEGAVLAK
-1869 AQGYVLSGTP
+1869 AQGYILNGAP

-1887 DDVANEDPKNALRGF
+1887 NDAANEDPKNLLCGSDVAVTT
-1902 DTAAQTTGG
+1902 TAPAAGD
-1911 STYFLLGVYNNKVGF
+1911 YLFYLLGVDKGKVGF
-1926 YWGADNGAAFKSGS
+1926 YWGKADGAAFTSGA
-1940 HKAYLAAPAGTG
+1940 HKAYLAVPTEQASGLRG
-1952 VRAFYFD
+1952 FSFD
-1959 DVYTGVD
+1959 GSVVGINTIGVD
-1966 ALNLNVEN
+1966 MPEG
-1974 ENAYD
+1974 NAYD
-1979 MQGRRVQQL
+1979 LQGRRVQQL
-1988 QKGGLYILN
+1988 QKNGLYIVD
-1997 GKKVLVK
+1997 GKKMLAK

>member
-1 MKHLLRFKTF
+1 
-11 LLLAIFSLLAGTSA
+11 
-25 WAQSDF
+25 
-31 SSTETSNV
+31 
-39 TLTAGTNGST
+39 
-49 CTVNGKD
+49 
-56 GIKVG
+56 
-61 TSSKGGDMSVTVPA
+61 MSVTVPA

-1050 TFNQISKQNSF
+1050 TFNQLRSPLSSPHT
-1061 QFQANAGSLTFPTIK
+1061 ALT
-1076 SAYGFDVTYVATQN
+1076 
-1090 DVTVTIN
+1090 
-1097 NDETLTTTATE
+1097 
-1108 ATLVLARTAS
+1108 
-1118 GAARI
+1118 
-1123 TSITLTPKAAPG
+1123 
-1135 PSITLPAGYQ
+1135 
-1145 YDVNADGGDN
+1145 
-1155 ELPVV
+1155 
-1160 CENLAS
+1160 
-1166 NPQLTVVFVEAD
+1166 
-1178 GVTPATYDWISATIN
+1178 
-1193 NSGNI
+1193 
-1198 DGHIDVNTGAARTAY
+1198 
-1213 FVVTGKDADDNTIYS
+1213 
-1228 NLVTINQAAPAAPS
+1228 
-1242 IVFNPNSIDFDA
+1242 
-1254 NSGSKTIGGDYFQLK
+1254 
-1269 DFDSTPSLEILYY
+1269 
-1282 ESDGETSAT
+1282 
-1291 YDWFTANV
+1291 
-1299 NTEGKIELVYNDNT
+1299 
-1313 GAARSAYLKIHAV
+1313 
-1326 GTTVYSNLFTVN
+1326 
-1338 QAAPTTD
+1338 
-1345 YVTLPFNWA
+1345 
-1354 GGASADLTAIAGVT
+1354 
-1368 ASGIGSDYAAT
+1368 
-1379 HDPYLVKFDSDG
+1379 
-1391 DYIQFKTNEQPGVVT
+1391 
-1406 IGVKMIGGGNTSTI
+1406 
-1420 TVQGSADGDKFT
+1420 
-1432 DIEELTI
+1432 
-1439 SGKQND
+1439 
-1445 FLTLATTNEF
+1445 
-1455 DSSVRYIRLNFT
+1455 
-1467 KGSNVGVGPI
+1467 
-1477 SIALPALVATPT
+1477 
-1489 FDPAAGEVQA
+1489 
-1499 GTLVTISTT
+1499 
-1508 TANATIR
+1508 
-1515 YTTDG
+1515 
-1520 SEPTTLHG
+1520 
-1528 EEYDKPIVINSAVT
+1528 
-1542 IKAIAVDD
+1542 
-1550 NWNVSAVAEATY
+1550 
-1562 TIATSS
+1562 
-1568 QLSPELTLDPK
+1568 
-1579 SLNVTEG
+1579 
-1586 AANGTVTVTTAAGY
+1586 
-1600 NGTITVMVDDPSV
+1600 
-1613 ADASYDA
+1613 
-1620 GIITVVYGHAGSAVI
+1620 
-1635 SVTAGADGDYVE
+1635 
-1647 QMEQI
+1647 
-1652 SVNVSAPVQPAQAGV
+1652 
-1667 VVWSEDWSSFNLND
+1667 
-1681 SETPAA
+1681 
-1687 NGDFTYTYTD
+1687 
-1697 GNSATKLYN
+1697 
-1706 ENSAGSTAPELLINK
+1706 
-1721 NGGKN
+1721 
-1726 GGAFSATI
+1726 
-1734 PLYGAY
+1734 
-1740 GNMTLTFKT
+1740 
-1749 NNKLTEVRA
+1749 
-1758 KVDDDTNND
+1758 
-1767 ITLDPANVNGKNVY
+1767 
-1781 TLSFPVA
+1781 
-1788 EGANQVVLT
+1788 
-1797 FTNNTSKNV
+1797 
-1806 RIDDFQLTAPQVAV
+1806 
-1820 NISSVGYSTMYYGS
+1820 
-1834 SNLTVPAGVTVS
+1834 
-1846 TYWVD
+1846 
-1851 GDLLK
+1851 
-1856 VSQEYKEGAVLAK
+1856 
-1869 AQGYVLSGTP
+1869 
-1879 GSYTFTAT
+1879 
-1887 DDVANEDPKNALRGF
+1887 
-1902 DTAAQTTGG
+1902 
-1911 STYFLLGVYNNKVGF
+1911 
-1926 YWGADNGAAFKSGS
+1926 
-1940 HKAYLAAPAGTG
+1940 
-1952 VRAFYFD
+1952 
-1959 DVYTGVD
+1959 
-1966 ALNLNVEN
+1966 
-1974 ENAYD
+1974 
-1979 MQGRRVQQL
+1979 
-1988 QKGGLYILN
+1988 
-1997 GKKVLVK
+1997 